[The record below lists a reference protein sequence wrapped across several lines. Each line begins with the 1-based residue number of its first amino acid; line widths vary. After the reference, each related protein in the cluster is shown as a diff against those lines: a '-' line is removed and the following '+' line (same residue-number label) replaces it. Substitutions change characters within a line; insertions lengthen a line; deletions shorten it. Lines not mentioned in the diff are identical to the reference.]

1 MIKEN
6 SKNQL
11 FETLENILS
20 TVTDINI
27 MTQNQETIIL
37 HGAKHEML
45 SELAGNK
52 QGLITRLDELEAKF
66 QSIYE
71 ANKEVITSKQDI
83 ARLQGL
89 VGKVVETKATIAQGE
104 EKNRRLWASK
114 ETPKVSVEPVR
125 QPKGYV
131 IDQYKKYGSK
141 P

>member
-1 MIKEN
+1 MQDTKE
-6 SKNQL
+6 QL
-11 FETLENILS
+11 FAILEGILS
-20 TVTDINI
+20 TVTDISI

-37 HGAKHEML
+37 HGAEHEML
-45 SELAGNK
+45 SELASNK
-52 QGLITRLDELEAKF
+52 QELIVRLNELETQF

-89 VGKVVETKATIAQGE
+89 VSKIVETKAAIAQGE

-114 ETPKVSVEPVR
+114 EAPKISVEPVR

-131 IDQYKKYGSK
+131 VDQYKKYGVK